1 MDDKTAVK
9 VIGLFVL
16 GAAAL
21 FLKGAWD
28 DAKNQLEEEQNPRTR
43 WTDANRW
50 D

>member
-1 MDDKTAVK
+1 MDEKSAVK

-16 GAAAL
+16 GAVAL
-21 FLKGAWD
+21 FLKSALD
-28 DAKNQLEEEQNPRTR
+28 DAKKQLEEERNPRIR